1 MKIPWEA
8 NNRQAAYKEVKKMSE
23 YRKLKSLKFLYEIN
37 DEGVLRNVKS
47 KKIVHGHIESNGY
60 RRVRI
65 ENKCLGGVIRTS
77 IHQLVAEAF
86 IPNPENK
93 PFVNHID
100 LNKLNNH
107 VSNLEW
113 VTHSENMK
121 HAYAHGVN
129 REPLIK
135 WRESEKKKVTNG
147 EMVFDSIADAAKFL
161 YASKKCKNLASG
173 AASISAVCRGKR
185 KLSGGYHW
193 EFV

>member
-1 MKIPWEA
+1 
-8 NNRQAAYKEVKKMSE
+8 MSE

-47 KKIVHGHIESNGY
+47 KKIVHGSIEATGY

-129 REPLIK
+129 REPLSK
-135 WRESEKKKVTNG
+135 WRESEKKVTNG
-147 EMVFDSIADAAKFL
+147 EMIFDSIADAARFL
-161 YASKKCKNLASG
+161 HAEKKCKNFASG
-173 AASISAVCRGKR
+173 AASISAVCRGKV
-185 KLSGGYHW
+185 KKSGGYHW
-193 EFV
+193 KFV